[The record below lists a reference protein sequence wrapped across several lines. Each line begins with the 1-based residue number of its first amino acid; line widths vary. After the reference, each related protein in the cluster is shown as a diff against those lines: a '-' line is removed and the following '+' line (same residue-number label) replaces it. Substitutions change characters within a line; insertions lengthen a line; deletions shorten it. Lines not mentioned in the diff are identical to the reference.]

1 VNKLYILSE
10 MPLTSR
16 VRKVCHACGTKL
28 AVVKMAATEPTQ
40 SMRFMVCGYVEALT
54 CPASALV
61 KQIELI
67 EGDINLFPMPPVM
80 AEGKGGCLN
89 EHHP

>member
-1 VNKLYILSE
+1 
-10 MPLTSR
+10 
-16 VRKVCHACGTKL
+16 
-28 AVVKMAATEPTQ
+28 MAATEPTQ
-40 SMRFMVCGYVEALT
+40 SMRFLVCGSVGGLT
-54 CPASALV
+54 CPASAFV

-67 EGDINLFPMPPVM
+67 EGDINLFPLPPVK

>member
-1 VNKLYILSE
+1 
-10 MPLTSR
+10 
-16 VRKVCHACGTKL
+16 
-28 AVVKMAATEPTQ
+28 
-40 SMRFMVCGYVEALT
+40 MVCGYVEALT

>member
-1 VNKLYILSE
+1 MLSE

-16 VRKVCHACGTKL
+16 VRKVCQAWGTKL

-54 CPASALV
+54 CPASAFV

-67 EGDINLFPMPPVM
+67 EGDINLSPLRPLM
-80 AEGKGGCLN
+80 AEGKGGAV
-89 EHHP
+89 